1 MSEKTKKSK
10 KKLRKPLRLP
20 LFFDN
25 LWLLINKI
33 IMGKDTNYFGQPVFQ
48 QATKLIKKTDVVSI
62 AQEFK
67 ADRYTKKLDTY
78 NQLMIMLFGVF
89 KAFDG
94 LRELILGAEAEKVR
108 LYRMGIKVPAR
119 STLADAN
126 KNRSADVFKA
136 IYFKMYEKLRPLL
149 SDSSRNEWEKKLTI
163 IDSTTITLFTDIL
176 KGAGRKPKLGKK
188 KGGIKVHT
196 QIRYAEWTP
205 SLIKYTSAATHDSN
219 FLEDIALE
227 PSDILVMDRAYIDYA
242 FMESLTKKGV
252 CYVTKMKKS
261 LRYKTLESEYV
272 VSQDGKVEA
281 KISKII
287 LRKVGKNEKV
297 EVEHN
302 ARLVEYWTIDK
313 YGKKKYAR
321 LVTNDLESDFHKIID
336 IYDHRWQIEL
346 LFKQLKQNFQLRYF
360 YGDSVNAIETQIWVT
375 LIANLLM
382 TVVQKQLKNRYPNRQ
397 FCFSNIICLTRNML
411 MYYIDMYKLIYNPEK
426 EWNAVN
432 RKLFDTQMK
441 IQF

>member
-1 MSEKTKKSK
+1 
-10 KKLRKPLRLP
+10 
-20 LFFDN
+20 
-25 LWLLINKI
+25 
-33 IMGKDTNYFGQPVFQ
+33 
-48 QATKLIKKTDVVSI
+48 
-62 AQEFK
+62 
-67 ADRYTKKLDTY
+67 
-78 NQLMIMLFGVF
+78 
-89 KAFDG
+89 
-94 LRELILGAEAEKVR
+94 
-108 LYRMGIKVPAR
+108 
-119 STLADAN
+119 
-126 KNRSADVFKA
+126 
-136 IYFKMYEKLRPLL
+136 
-149 SDSSRNEWEKKLTI
+149 
-163 IDSTTITLFTDIL
+163 
-176 KGAGRKPKLGKK
+176 
-188 KGGIKVHT
+188 
-196 QIRYAEWTP
+196 
-205 SLIKYTSAATHDSN
+205 
-219 FLEDIALE
+219 
-227 PSDILVMDRAYIDYA
+227 MDRAYIDYA

-432 RKLFDTQMK
+432 RKLFDTQLK